1 MHPDRAAKRTDCSDA
16 TDLSKHD
23 CEASDQPDLGQ
34 ANDARTSRYD
44 VTCLASRKLRTK
56 SNRVSSRAAK
66 TARDLPQGDR
76 SALILCVINC
86 PWVRSLGARSE
97 ERRVGKECRSR
108 WS

>member
-34 ANDARTSRYD
+34 ANDDRTSRYD
-44 VTCLASRKLRTK
+44 VTCLASRTLRTK

-66 TARDLPQGDR
+66 TGRDLAQGGR
-76 SALILCVINC
+76 SRFAPVCDDLLMGEPPRRAAPV
-86 PWVRSLGARSE
+86 ARS
-97 ERRVGKECRSR
+97 RHPAAI
-108 WS
+108 